1 MEGGFYFTSK
11 SPGGALA
18 TFVERIGVFGN
29 PGAAPRDVVVLP
41 DGRIDLFFWRND
53 NGGFDVLLLGL
64 ETEAEQRSVPP
75 DTLAYT
81 ISFTPL
87 GVEYLLGMPIAGFL
101 NSGIQLDDGFWGFTA
116 ADFADLD
123 TFYTKAM
130 ETLRQ
135 RLPAETD
142 GRKEKLFSLM
152 YAANG
157 EISVAALAV
166 QVGWGSRQINRYFS
180 QYFGLP
186 LKVYCTILRFRASL
200 PALAHGKLFPELDFA
215 DQNHFIKEIKKFAGV
230 VPKELSKNE
239 NDRFV
244 LLSLLKGQ

>member
-1 MEGGFYFTSK
+1 MEGEFNFTSE

-18 TFVERIGVFGN
+18 EFVERIGVFGN
-29 PGAAPRDVVVLP
+29 PADAPREIVVLP

-53 NGGFDVLLLGL
+53 DGGFDVILLGL

-75 DTLAYT
+75 HTLVYT

-87 GVEYLLGMPIAGFL
+87 GLEYLVRIPVAGFL
-101 NSGIQLDDGFWGFTA
+101 NSGIQLDAGFWDFAG
-116 ADFADLD
+116 ADFADFD
-123 TFYTKAM
+123 AFYKKALHAL
-130 ETLRQ
+130 TQ

-142 GRKEKLFSLM
+142 LRKSRLFDLI

-157 EISVAALAV
+157 EISVATLAA
-166 QVGWGSRQINRYFS
+166 QVGWGSRQINRYFTH
-180 QYFGLP
+180 YFGLP
-186 LKVYCTILRFRASL
+186 LKVYCNILRFRASL
-200 PALAHGKLFPELDFA
+200 KFIARGKLFPDLDFS
-215 DQNHFIKEIKKFAGV
+215 DQNHFIKEIKKFSGV

-244 LLSLLKGQ
+244 LLSLLNRQ

>member
-1 MEGGFYFTSK
+1 MEGDFYFTSK
-11 SPGGALA
+11 SPGGALDA
-18 TFVERIGVFGN
+18 FVERIGVFGN

-41 DGRIDLFFWRND
+41 DGRVDLFFWRND
-53 NGGFDVLLLGL
+53 NPGFDVILLGL

-75 DTLAYT
+75 NTLAYT

-87 GVEYLLGMPIAGFL
+87 GVECLLGMPIAGFL
-101 NSGIQLDDGFWGFTA
+101 NSGIRLEDGFWGFTA
-116 ADFADLD
+116 ADFVDFDA
-123 TFYTKAM
+123 FHSKALQALT
-130 ETLRQ
+130 E

-142 GRKEKLFSLM
+142 RRKGKLFSLI

-157 EISVAALAV
+157 EISVAALAA

-186 LKVYCTILRFRASL
+186 LKVYCNILRFRASL
-200 PALAHGKLFPELDFA
+200 PYIAHGKLFPELDFA
-215 DQNHFIKEIKKFAGV
+215 DQNHFIKEIKKFSGV
-230 VPKELSKNE
+230 VPKELSKNK